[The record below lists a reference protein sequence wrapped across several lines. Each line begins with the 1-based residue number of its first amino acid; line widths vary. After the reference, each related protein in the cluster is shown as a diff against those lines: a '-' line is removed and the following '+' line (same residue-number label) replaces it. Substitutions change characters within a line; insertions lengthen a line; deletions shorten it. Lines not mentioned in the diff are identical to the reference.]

1 MCIFFY
7 SVYCEHYHDQICHIY
22 LSYSSNSYYLPPS
35 ISLPQ
40 TYTHTHNKTND
51 LRAVKVT
58 CQTSS
63 NTTPFTEI
71 LHSLSLRSDPTVQL
85 LHSVFNHLA
94 DLRDKSSGVSGP
106 LCVVSPLNANRSMS
120 VPDCVS
126 RPSPTLYLT
135 VVFLGRAAFEIKDF
149 ASHETSDCSD
159 DVHFYTEDTTSGVE
173 RFLSRNS
180 WVGWVLLHVSFCPCS
195 LI

>member
-1 MCIFFY
+1 MYFLLQRLLFADKVNITTIKFVIFTPPIPPTVTT
-7 SVYCEHYHDQICHIY
+7 S
-22 LSYSSNSYYLPPS
+22 LPPF
-35 ISLPQ
+35 LFHK
-40 TYTHTHNKTND
+40 HTHNKTND
-51 LRAVKVT
+51 FRAVKVT

-180 WVGWVLLHVSFCPCS
+180 WVG
-195 LI
+195 